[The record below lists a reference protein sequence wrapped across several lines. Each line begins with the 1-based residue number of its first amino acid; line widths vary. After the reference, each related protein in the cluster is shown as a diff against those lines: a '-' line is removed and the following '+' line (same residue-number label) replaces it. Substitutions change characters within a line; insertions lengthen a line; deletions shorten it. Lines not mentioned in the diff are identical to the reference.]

1 LKKFPRC
8 EVTVGNEKEGA
19 LRVRSAVSA
28 WPQWPRGASEEPP
41 RPPGRSL
48 PAVASTR
55 RSWALDA
62 SITPAPSLRVDP
74 HTHGHR
80 SEHAEIRLDSRIF
93 PQRPWHPSRRPAGAP
108 LAGALKVMVCQCAC
122 LSEGEM
128 TPLTKPP
135 FKGHRSRAVVPS
147 LKLLSQN
154 THNHE
159 TAEVGPKS

>member
-1 LKKFPRC
+1 MKRRGLSESDPPSRPGLSGR
-8 EVTVGNEKEGA
+8 E
-19 LRVRSAVSA
+19 
-28 WPQWPRGASEEPP
+28 RGAAEATGPLPP
-41 RPPGRSL
+41 CSCVYAPELG
-48 PAVASTR
+48 TG
-55 RSWALDA
+55 A
-62 SITPAPSLRVDP
+62 SITPAPRLRVDP

-80 SEHAEIRLDSRIF
+80 VEHAEIRLDSRIF